1 MELLL
6 LKIPAAVLVLVAAL
20 LLVLFLC
27 GKSRQRFAGADP
39 ALSTWMAG
47 IDDGALLRQ
56 IAIPGSHD
64 AGTRGILWAGETQT
78 YTIAQQL
85 QSGARYFDLRVH
97 KKGDK
102 YVIFHS
108 ILDGIEFC
116 KVLDA
121 IREFIQS
128 HPSEV
133 ILLDFQHF
141 KDSQAEVK
149 RLLLSELDARGLLMH
164 NTTPLSPVEFIRGL
178 TLGQVRG
185 KCVVFWGDRSEAG
198 SDFLFL
204 RNDNECTYEDMCLDS
219 YYLANSHKMDT
230 RGLIETAYPVY
241 FARLHQQQAAGRDAM
256 FVLQCQLTDGKFV
269 RGPWSRER
277 KHDPLI
283 SDYIR
288 RLAQSEELGSINVIL
303 RDFIT
308 PEKCEDIIALNR
320 DKGIMTEKDRAR

>member
-1 MELLL
+1 MGLIL
-6 LKIPAAVLVLVAAL
+6 LKVLGVVLLAIAAAL
-20 LLVLFLC
+20 LMLRLN
-27 GKSRQRFAGADP
+27 GKSRQKFEGADP
-39 ALSTWMAG
+39 ALSAWMGG
-47 IDDGALLRQ
+47 IDDDALLRQ
-56 IAIPGSHD
+56 IAIPGSHA

-121 IREFIQS
+121 IRDFIQS

-141 KDSQAEVK
+141 KGSQSEVR
-149 RLLLSELDARGLLMH
+149 RLLLEELGARGLLIH
-164 NTTPLSPVEFIRGL
+164 NTTSLSPVEFIRGL
-178 TLGQVRG
+178 TLGQARG
-185 KCVVFWGDRSEAG
+185 KCVVFWGDRGEAD

-204 RNDNECTYEDMCLDS
+204 RNDNECTCEGMCLDS
-219 YYLANSHKMDT
+219 YYLGQSHKMDT

-241 FARLHQQQAAGRDAM
+241 FKRLRQQQATGQDAM

-277 KHDPLI
+277 RHDPII

-288 RLAQSEELGSINVIL
+288 RLAQGEALDGINIIL

-308 PEKCEDIIALNR
+308 PQKCGDIIALNR
-320 DKGIMTEKDRAR
+320 CKGIMK

>member
-1 MELLL
+1 MGLIL
-6 LKIPAAVLVLVAAL
+6 LKVLGAVLLAIAAT
-20 LLVLFLC
+20 LLVLRLN
-27 GKSRQRFAGADP
+27 GKSRQKFEGADP
-39 ALSTWMAG
+39 ALSAWMAG
-47 IDDGALLRQ
+47 IDDDAPLRH

-64 AGTRGILWAGETQT
+64 AATRGILWAGETQT

-121 IREFIQS
+121 IRDFIQS

-141 KDSQAEVK
+141 KGSQSEVK
-149 RLLLSELDARGLLMH
+149 RLLSEELGARGLLIH

-178 TLGQVRG
+178 TLGQTRG
-185 KCVVFWGDRSEAG
+185 KCVVFWGDREEAG

-204 RNDNECTYEDMCLDS
+204 RNDNECTCEDMCLDS
-219 YYLANSHKMDT
+219 YYLAQSHKMDT
-230 RGLIETAYPVY
+230 RGLIKTAYPVY
-241 FARLHQQQAAGRDAM
+241 FARLRQQQAAGRNAM

-277 KHDPLI
+277 RHDLII

-288 RLAQSEELGSINVIL
+288 RLAQSEDLDGINIIL

-308 PEKCEDIIALNR
+308 PQKCRDIIALNR
-320 DKGIMTEKDRAR
+320 GKGIMK

>member
-1 MELLL
+1 MGLLL
-6 LKIPAAVLVLVAAL
+6 LKILAAVLAFVVVT
-20 LLVLFLC
+20 LLVLLLC
-27 GKSRQRFAGADP
+27 GKCRQKFEGADP
-39 ALSTWMAG
+39 TLSTWMAC
-47 IDDGALLRQ
+47 IDDDAPLRH

-78 YTIAQQL
+78 YSIAQQL

-141 KDSQAEVK
+141 KDSQTEVK
-149 RLLLSELDARGLLMH
+149 RQLWEELGNRGLLVR
-164 NTTPLSPVEFIRGL
+164 NDTSLSRLEFIRRL
-178 TLGQVRG
+178 TLERARG
-185 KCVVFWGDRSEAG
+185 KCIVFWGDREETDA
-198 SDFLFL
+198 DFLFL

-230 RGLIETAYPVY
+230 CGLIETAYPVY
-241 FARLHQQQAAGRDAM
+241 FARLQQQQAAEKDAM

-277 KHDPLI
+277 RHDPII
-283 SDYIR
+283 SDFIR
-288 RLAQSEELGSINVIL
+288 HLAQSEYLGGINVIL

-308 PEKCEDIIALNR
+308 PRKCEDIIALNR
-320 DKGIMTEKDRAR
+320 EKGIMR